1 MNIFVRHRTAV
12 ARTQRRRNWFRLLAL
27 GAVLSVSCECIQ
39 YLTGRGY
46 ADVNDVIWNVVGMA
60 AGSLGTR
67 QITLEH

>member
-12 ARTQRRRNWFRLLAL
+12 ARTQRRRNWFRLLIL
-27 GAVLSVSCECIQ
+27 GVALSVFCECVQ
-39 YLTGRGY
+39 YLTGRGC

-60 AGSLGTR
+60 VESLGTR